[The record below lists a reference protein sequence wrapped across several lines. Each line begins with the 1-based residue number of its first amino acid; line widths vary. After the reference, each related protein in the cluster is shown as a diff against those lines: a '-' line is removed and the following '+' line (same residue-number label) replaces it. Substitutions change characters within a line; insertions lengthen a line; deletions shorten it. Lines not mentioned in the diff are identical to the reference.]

1 MNPNEF
7 GLYMIILPH
16 EARFC
21 TIFGKIFKENEKS
34 QPLWLTLNDLYFAL
48 NMDFQRKKPIFAYKT
63 SYFQFGTLKYIDVFC
78 KYNEH
83 QYAALMTKAE
93 IVKQIAGQTGLESK
107 MVAGV
112 VEALLEQIRA
122 AQIGGENVY
131 FRGFG
136 SFVRRERAAK
146 KARDISRN
154 TTVLLPAHTVPAFK
168 PSKAFV
174 ECLKK

>member
-1 MNPNEF
+1 MSR
-7 GLYMIILPH
+7 I
-16 EARFC
+16 RD
-21 TIFGKIFKENEKS
+21 TSGKKRRNRVAGAAENR
-34 QPLWLTLNDLYFAL
+34 Y
-48 NMDFQRKKPIFAYKT
+48 
-63 SYFQFGTLKYIDVFC
+63 FC

-112 VEALLEQIRA
+112 VEALLERIRA
-122 AQIGGENVY
+122 AQIGGQNVY

-146 KARDISRN
+146 KAATRPSSCRRIPSRRSSLRRRSSS
-154 TTVLLPAHTVPAFK
+154 VLKNSRFGMKQSSPQGTRLLRRRCCAVVTLRNGFRG
-168 PSKAFV
+168 PSVRGGF
-174 ECLKK
+174 

>member
-1 MNPNEF
+1 
-7 GLYMIILPH
+7 
-16 EARFC
+16 
-21 TIFGKIFKENEKS
+21 
-34 QPLWLTLNDLYFAL
+34 
-48 NMDFQRKKPIFAYKT
+48 
-63 SYFQFGTLKYIDVFC
+63 
-78 KYNEH
+78 
-83 QYAALMTKAE
+83 MTKAE

-112 VEALLEQIRA
+112 VEALLERIRA
-122 AQIGGENVY
+122 AQIGRENVY

-154 TTVLLPAHTVPAFK
+154 TTVLVPARTVPAFK

-174 ECLKK
+174 EHLKK

>member
-1 MNPNEF
+1 
-7 GLYMIILPH
+7 
-16 EARFC
+16 
-21 TIFGKIFKENEKS
+21 
-34 QPLWLTLNDLYFAL
+34 
-48 NMDFQRKKPIFAYKT
+48 
-63 SYFQFGTLKYIDVFC
+63 
-78 KYNEH
+78 
-83 QYAALMTKAE
+83 MTKAE

-112 VEALLEQIRA
+112 VEALLERIRA
-122 AQIGGENVY
+122 AQIGGQNVY
-131 FRGFG
+131 FRGVG

-154 TTVLLPAHTVPAFK
+154 TTVLVPAHTVPAFK

>member
-1 MNPNEF
+1 MGFSRKRRNRVA
-7 GLYMIILPH
+7 G
-16 EARFC
+16 AA
-21 TIFGKIFKENEKS
+21 ENR
-34 QPLWLTLNDLYFAL
+34 Y
-48 NMDFQRKKPIFAYKT
+48 
-63 SYFQFGTLKYIDVFC
+63 FC

-112 VEALLEQIRA
+112 VEALLERIRA
-122 AQIGGENVY
+122 AQIGGQNVY

-154 TTVLLPAHTVPAFK
+154 TTVLVPAHTVPAFK

>member
-1 MNPNEF
+1 
-7 GLYMIILPH
+7 
-16 EARFC
+16 
-21 TIFGKIFKENEKS
+21 
-34 QPLWLTLNDLYFAL
+34 
-48 NMDFQRKKPIFAYKT
+48 
-63 SYFQFGTLKYIDVFC
+63 
-78 KYNEH
+78 
-83 QYAALMTKAE
+83 MTKAE

-112 VEALLEQIRA
+112 VEALLERIRA
-122 AQIGGENVY
+122 AQIGGENV

-154 TTVLLPAHTVPAFK
+154 TTVLVPAHTVPAFK
-168 PSKAFV
+168 PSKAFI

>member
-1 MNPNEF
+1 MSR
-7 GLYMIILPH
+7 I
-16 EARFC
+16 RD
-21 TIFGKIFKENEKS
+21 TSGKKRRNRVAGAAENR
-34 QPLWLTLNDLYFAL
+34 Y
-48 NMDFQRKKPIFAYKT
+48 
-63 SYFQFGTLKYIDVFC
+63 FC

-112 VEALLEQIRA
+112 VEALLERIRA

-136 SFVRRERAAK
+136 MQLTARRSTRFFIINFL
-146 KARDISRN
+146 RILYSSQI
-154 TTVLLPAHTVPAFK
+154 F
-168 PSKAFV
+168 
-174 ECLKK
+174 

>member
-1 MNPNEF
+1 
-7 GLYMIILPH
+7 
-16 EARFC
+16 
-21 TIFGKIFKENEKS
+21 
-34 QPLWLTLNDLYFAL
+34 
-48 NMDFQRKKPIFAYKT
+48 
-63 SYFQFGTLKYIDVFC
+63 
-78 KYNEH
+78 
-83 QYAALMTKAE
+83 MTKAE

-112 VEALLEQIRA
+112 VEALLERIRA

-154 TTVLLPAHTVPAFK
+154 TTVLVPARTVPAFK

-174 ECLKK
+174 EHLKKGNDAKSGWCRIGSNDQNCTILVICVS

>member
-1 MNPNEF
+1 
-7 GLYMIILPH
+7 
-16 EARFC
+16 
-21 TIFGKIFKENEKS
+21 
-34 QPLWLTLNDLYFAL
+34 
-48 NMDFQRKKPIFAYKT
+48 
-63 SYFQFGTLKYIDVFC
+63 
-78 KYNEH
+78 
-83 QYAALMTKAE
+83 MTKAE

-112 VEALLEQIRA
+112 VEALLERIRA
-122 AQIGGENVY
+122 AQIGGQNVY

-154 TTVLLPAHTVPAFK
+154 TTVLVPAHTVPAFK

-174 ECLKK
+174 EWLRYETIVAAGDSTPAATMLCGRYSAKRFPRSIRSWRILTIRMIRSDSMR

>member
-1 MNPNEF
+1 
-7 GLYMIILPH
+7 
-16 EARFC
+16 
-21 TIFGKIFKENEKS
+21 
-34 QPLWLTLNDLYFAL
+34 
-48 NMDFQRKKPIFAYKT
+48 
-63 SYFQFGTLKYIDVFC
+63 
-78 KYNEH
+78 
-83 QYAALMTKAE
+83 MTKAE

-122 AQIGGENVY
+122 AQIGGQNVY

-154 TTVLLPAHTVPAFK
+154 TTVLVPAHTVPAFK

-174 ECLKK
+174 ECLKNSRFGMKQSSPQGTRLLRRRCCAVVTLRNGFRGPSVRGGF